1 MSRDASKS
9 GKDVLLFDTQYARYI
24 KKEVTENLPSE
35 IAGKYEI
42 VDCLASGAAA
52 ETFRARAINS
62 GITTILK
69 ITNISGDEIRREDT
83 VLRELDHPHIPK
95 LIESIADHDKLYVVR
110 EYFDGQ
116 SLAELISAG
125 RIFSYAET
133 FDIVQKLCDIFIYL
147 HSRPQ
152 PIIYRDLKP
161 QNIII
166 TADAGVKLVD
176 FDIARKYNTSANT
189 DTQYYGT
196 KEYSPPEQFGYAQT
210 DARTDVYALGVL
222 IVKMLTGST
231 DVNGIRN
238 IGSTPLQKLLIKSTQ
253 FSPKDRFAN
262 MIALKKQ
269 LESVRKKSLRRTKRT
284 VCVTLIAA
292 ACLAAAF
299 LAGMFFERYAV
310 SPTLTAISSPATVSF
325 ESALVDQAVRLALN
339 KGPEEPIYSAELD
352 AVEIVQIWG
361 NDVYA
366 SGQTLRLAYAPGFS
380 DVRVYFGDYN
390 GESRPVRRGGIT
402 SLEELARLKNL
413 KQLDIVMQQITDIS
427 PLQGLPL
434 ERLNLAGN
442 RITDLSAIENM
453 QTLVELNINYNPV
466 SDISPLSTLY
476 YLIALDASD
485 TLIEDVTPLA
495 GLYHL
500 QYLYI
505 NDAQIK
511 DVSALADL
519 ELVNCFL
526 ENNKIQDV
534 SPLEGTE
541 NLNVEGN
548 PLEE

>member
-1 MSRDASKS
+1 MNMDASKS
-9 GKDVLLFDTQYARYI
+9 EKDGLLFNTQYISYI
-24 KKEVTENLPSE
+24 KQEVIENLPSE
-35 IAGKYEI
+35 IAKTYDI
-42 VDCLASGAAA
+42 VDCLSAGAVS

-62 GITTILK
+62 GIMTILK
-69 ITNISGDEIRREDT
+69 VTNISGDEIRREDT
-83 VLRELDHPHIPK
+83 LLTELDHPHIPK
-95 LIESIADHDKLYVVR
+95 LIESIADQDKLYVVR

-116 SLAELISAG
+116 SLDELLSAG

-133 FDIVQKLCDIFIYL
+133 FDIAQKLCDIFIYL

-166 TADAGVKLVD
+166 TAEADVKLVD
-176 FDIARKYNTSANT
+176 FDIARKYCVSADT

-222 IVKMLTGST
+222 IVYMLTGST
-231 DVNGIRN
+231 DLNDIRN
-238 IGSTPLQKLLIKSTQ
+238 IGNTSLQKLLVKSTQ

-262 MIALKKQ
+262 MMALKKQ
-269 LESVRKKSLRRTKRT
+269 LESVRKKLQRRTKKT
-284 VCVTLIAA
+284 VCVTLIAV

-299 LAGMFFERYAV
+299 LVGMFFERYSV
-310 SPTLTAISSPATVSF
+310 FSTLNVISSTTTVSF
-325 ESALVDQAVRLALN
+325 ESALIDQAVRFALN
-339 KGPEEPIYSAELD
+339 KGTEEPIYSAELD
-352 AVEIVQIWG
+352 AVEVVQIWG

-366 SGQTLRLAYAPGFS
+366 SGHTLRLAYAPGFS
-380 DVRVYFGDYN
+380 DVRVYFGNYN

-427 PLQGLPL
+427 PLKGLPL
-434 ERLNLAGN
+434 ERLNIAGN

-453 QTLVELNINYNPV
+453 HTLVELNIDYNPV
-466 SDISPLSTLY
+466 SDILPLSTLY
-476 YLIALDASD
+476 YLVSLDASD
-485 TLIEDVTPLA
+485 TLIEDVTALA
-495 GLYHL
+495 GLYYL
-500 QYLYI
+500 KFLYI
-505 NDAQIK
+505 NDAHIK

-526 ENNKIQDV
+526 ENNKIKDV
-534 SPLEGTE
+534 SPHEGTE

-548 PLEE
+548 PIKE